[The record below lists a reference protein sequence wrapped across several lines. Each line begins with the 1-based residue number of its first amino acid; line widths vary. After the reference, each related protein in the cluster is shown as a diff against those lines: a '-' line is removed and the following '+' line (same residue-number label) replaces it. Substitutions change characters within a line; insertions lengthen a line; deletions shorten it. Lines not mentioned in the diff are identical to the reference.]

1 MFGKTIVLPLA
12 VLAAGCGGAP
22 KETPAGPMDAGA
34 RVAPV
39 DYRSSFA
46 DYQRY
51 TEAEAASWRELNDE
65 VGRLGG
71 HPGAL
76 GGRR

>member
-1 MFGKTIVLPLA
+1 MFGKAIATALA
-12 VLAAGCGGAP
+12 ALAAGCGGAP
-22 KETPAGPMDAGA
+22 KEAPAGPLDAGS

-39 DYRSSFA
+39 EYRSSFA

-51 TEAEAASWRELNDE
+51 AEPEAASWRELNDE

-71 HPGAL
+71 HRGAL